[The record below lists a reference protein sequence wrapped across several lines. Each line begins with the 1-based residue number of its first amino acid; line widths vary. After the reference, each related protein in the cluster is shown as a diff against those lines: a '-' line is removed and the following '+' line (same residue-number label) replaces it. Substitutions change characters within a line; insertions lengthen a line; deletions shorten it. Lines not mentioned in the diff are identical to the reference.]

1 MKDNKTSATGKKA
14 PNDLLTV
21 LELEFDS
28 EFYLDRYPDI
38 SKSGVEP
45 LEHYAFSGWL
55 LGRDPCLAF
64 STSFYLSRYKD
75 VAEAGMNPFYH
86 YLKFGRK
93 GGRWPMD
100 PIAGNIDRD
109 RLKDILREFFDAD
122 FYLQQYPD
130 IKEAGFDALEHYV
143 TSGFSEGRIP
153 FPGFEPRE
161 YLADHGL
168 SDDDSPLYHYAIF
181 GSFLHERKAESGP
194 LGSNTHTR
202 ETEKTR
208 EIIATITPEFD
219 VDYYLNVY
227 RDVAKSGME
236 PVRHFV
242 IHGWKEGRNP
252 HPKFDTKYYL
262 EANPDVKS
270 AGTNPFWHY
279 IVKGKAENR
288 RPVPAGGYKR
298 ATLGSLES
306 IDERVKSW
314 SRVQPEDIKTAEQ
327 ISEGFNR
334 VLIAGSSA
342 LVVSLGHD
350 DYKEVVGGVQLC
362 IAEEQELLNAESI
375 NYLNISPAIPLPVL
389 ASASPDRHAV
399 KLILNGAF
407 VGVIYFDVFLTVLKQ
422 LFAVNEWNK
431 YLVIHA
437 LHGHTIEG
445 VIALAGMLSPELSYY
460 WLHDYFS
467 ICPGYNLLRN
477 DVDYCHAPE
486 SSSPA
491 CGICVY
497 GEARN
502 VHLTELE
509 RLFREI
515 EFDVISPSRIAL
527 DLWEEKTSLPY
538 RGKKVITHR
547 ELIPGSCGEGDVEVC
562 LDRPL
567 RVAYLG
573 YPITHKGWPVFEDLA
588 VTYED
593 DDRYDF
599 YHLGIDQKYNKSI
612 DFYEVRTTRE
622 NPDLMTEVLRE
633 NEINVVVMTS
643 IWPETFSL
651 TTFETISAGCYVLT
665 SVDSGNI
672 AAMVQ
677 EKNCGMIYE
686 NEQALHAWFEDGSIV
701 DHARSYR
708 SGGPCFQLK
717 KSGITA
723 PLIPE
728 MGTSE

>member
-1 MKDNKTSATGKKA
+1 
-14 PNDLLTV
+14 
-21 LELEFDS
+21 
-28 EFYLDRYPDI
+28 
-38 SKSGVEP
+38 
-45 LEHYAFSGWL
+45 
-55 LGRDPCLAF
+55 
-64 STSFYLSRYKD
+64 
-75 VAEAGMNPFYH
+75 
-86 YLKFGRK
+86 
-93 GGRWPMD
+93 
-100 PIAGNIDRD
+100 
-109 RLKDILREFFDAD
+109 
-122 FYLQQYPD
+122 
-130 IKEAGFDALEHYV
+130 
-143 TSGFSEGRIP
+143 
-153 FPGFEPRE
+153 
-161 YLADHGL
+161 
-168 SDDDSPLYHYAIF
+168 
-181 GSFLHERKAESGP
+181 
-194 LGSNTHTR
+194 
-202 ETEKTR
+202 
-208 EIIATITPEFD
+208 
-219 VDYYLNVY
+219 
-227 RDVAKSGME
+227 
-236 PVRHFV
+236 VRHYV

-298 ATLGSLES
+298 ATLRSLKS
-306 IDERVKSW
+306 IDERVKIW

-327 ISEGFNR
+327 ISEGLNR
-334 VLIAGSSA
+334 ALIAGSSA

-350 DYKEVVGGVQLC
+350 DYKKVVGGVQLC
-362 IAEEQELLNAESI
+362 IAEEQELLNSESI

-389 ASASPDRHAV
+389 ASVSPDCLAV

-407 VGVIYFDVFLTVLKQ
+407 VGVVYFDVFLTVLKQ
-422 LFAVNEWNK
+422 LLAENEWNK

-437 LHGHTIEG
+437 LLGHTIEG

-477 DVDYCHAPE
+477 GVDYCHAPE

-497 GEARN
+497 GEARS
-502 VHLTELE
+502 VHLTGLE
-509 RLFREI
+509 RLFTEVG
-515 EFDVISPSRIAL
+515 FDVISPSRFAL
-527 DLWEEKTSLPY
+527 DLWEEKSSLPY

-547 ELIPGSCGEGDVEVC
+547 ELIPDSCRKGGVEVC

-588 VTYED
+588 VIFSD
-593 DDRYDF
+593 DNRYDF
-599 YHLGIDQKYNKSI
+599 YHLGIGQEYNESI
-612 DFYEVRTTRE
+612 DFVEVRTTGE
-622 NPDLMTEVLRE
+622 NLDLMTEVLKE
-633 NEINVVVMTS
+633 NEIDVVVLTS

-651 TTFETISAGCYVLT
+651 TTFEAISAGCFVLT
-665 SVDSGNI
+665 PVNSGNI

-677 EKNCGMIYE
+677 EKDCGMIYE
-686 NEQALHAWFEDGSIV
+686 NEPALHAWFEDGSIV

-708 SGGPCFQLK
+708 SGGLCFQLK

-728 MGTSE
+728 LSASE